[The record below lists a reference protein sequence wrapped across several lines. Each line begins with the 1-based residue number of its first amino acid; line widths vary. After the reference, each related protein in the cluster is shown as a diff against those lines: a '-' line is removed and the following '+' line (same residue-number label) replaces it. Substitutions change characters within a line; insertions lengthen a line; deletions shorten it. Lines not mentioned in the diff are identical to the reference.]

1 MAGNIT
7 DTAENLLLDHVLGT
21 ASYTPTGP
29 IKVALMTAN
38 GSDSAAGTE
47 VVAGGNAYARQTL
60 TCGASSAGATSNS
73 GALTWSNMPSCT
85 VVGVEIYDSAGTPKR
100 LWWVA
105 LAANKVVNAGDTFQF
120 TTGSLTFALD

>member
-7 DTAENLLLDHVLGT
+7 DTAENLLLDHILGT
-21 ASYTPTGP
+21 TSFTPTGP

-38 GSDSAAGTE
+38 GSDASAGTE

-73 GALTWSNMPSCT
+73 GTLTWSNMPSCT
-85 VVGVEIYDSAGTPKR
+85 VVGVEIYDSNATPKR
-100 LWWVA
+100 LWWGA
-105 LAANKVVNAGDTFQF
+105 LTANKVVNAGDTLQIL
-120 TTGSLTFALD
+120 TGALTLSLD

>member
-7 DTAENLLLDHVLGT
+7 DTAENLLLDHILGT
-21 ASYTPTGP
+21 TSFTPTGP

-38 GSDSAAGTE
+38 GSDASAGTE

-85 VVGVEIYDSAGTPKR
+85 VVGVEIYDSNATPKR
-100 LWWVA
+100 LWWGP
-105 LAANKVVNAGDTFQF
+105 LAANKVVNAGDTFQIL
-120 TTGSLTFALD
+120 TGSLTLSLD